1 MNAKQALT
9 NVVDDIADMDS
20 FVETFD
26 AEFWTGDEGNAELA
40 ERGLDPYV
48 FGRFG
53 ENAQAN
59 TNDALKVL
67 EELVAACQGLVAAW
81 SDMPADGIGDDQL
94 VAVDKVLEAYRG
106 PWGADVVREV
116 VHG

>member
-9 NVVDDIADMDS
+9 NVVDDLGDLDS

-26 AEFWTGDEGNAELA
+26 ADFWTGDEGNEELA

-67 EELVAACQGLVAAW
+67 EGLVEAVEKLQAVW
-81 SDMPADGIGDDQL
+81 EREDGAGIEDEHL
-94 VAVDKVLEAYRG
+94 EAVDRVITAYRG

-116 VHG
+116 IHG